1 MNEKYAELLG
11 LMAGDGC
18 LSRSGG
24 HYIIYIAG
32 HKIDDLDYH
41 EKITKDLFKTIF
53 EKDVKI
59 GFRKD
64 QLCLFIRFSDKKIFE
79 ELAKYLPI
87 GFKYEKLKIPS
98 EVLVQKEYFFA
109 FVRGVVDTDGC
120 VVFSK
125 QHKTYRYY
133 PRIEITSKSKE
144 FLLSISLELKKYGF
158 YTSVS
163 HKGNMAYRLEIPGYK
178 NLKRWMESIGFSNQK
193 HLEKIKGLL
202 PDPLRLRAGS
212 NR

>member
-24 HYIIYIAG
+24 YMIYIAG

-41 EKITKDLFKTIF
+41 QNVTKVLFKIIF